1 MPLILYFK
9 AHFGLKMLK
18 NEKIWPFNI
27 FTIAFFTIPNPLKV
41 QDCIPGD
48 QRKTV
53 AWAYLRCINHVTNEL
68 NLNKR
73 LRLQL
78 FSPPKPAQ
86 SDELELS
93 QIVSLISQTRKQKP
107 GFYNNFSYNNFGI
120 FFLFV
125 SIKKFL

>member
-1 MPLILYFK
+1 MF
-9 AHFGLKMLK
+9 
-18 NEKIWPFNI
+18 
-27 FTIAFFTIPNPLKV
+27 KV
-41 QDCIPGD
+41 QDCVPGD

-78 FSPPKPAQ
+78 FAPPKTVQ

-93 QIVSLISQTRKQKP
+93 QIVSLIGQTRKQKL
-107 GFYNNFSYNNFGI
+107 GFTK
-120 FFLFV
+120 LFKV
-125 SIKKFL
+125 Y